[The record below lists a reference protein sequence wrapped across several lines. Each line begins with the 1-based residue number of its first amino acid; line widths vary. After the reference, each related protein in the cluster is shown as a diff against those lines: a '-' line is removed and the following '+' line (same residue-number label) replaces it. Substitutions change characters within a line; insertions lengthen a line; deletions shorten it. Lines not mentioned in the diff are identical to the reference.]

1 MNPIPNLAIM
11 ASAGTGKTFSLAM
24 RYLSLLKLGVEPDEI
39 VAMTFTNKA
48 AGEIFDKIIQ
58 EILAMSSD
66 PAMLEERTRNGM
78 LPPDTTA
85 DDLFRILRKILC
97 SPKKLQISTLDS
109 FFFNII
115 SAFPMECGIA
125 GEISMLSEQD
135 DEQRIRTLLTLIRD
149 SGDEERRVL
158 LELVKQAGMNMEPY
172 SIFAPAQAIIRD
184 YYEAYLKFPDEHY
197 WTRISELA
205 PEIRPEDRMT
215 EAQLQEVQALFQ
227 SGAENLPQYAR
238 FFGVLEKFAA
248 EAAAYATAPVKPY
261 LTPVEKLAEADRPGR
276 RLSLCRAEGH
286 AASACRGV
294 RADRGSEFRPLP
306 SGPAFRSAV
315 WCFGPPEWKADI

>member
-66 PAMLEERTRNGM
+66 PAMLEERTLNGM

-149 SGDEERRVL
+149 PPVL
-158 LELVKQAGMNMEPY
+158 HGKQMPHDPLRGTEIAAFQNDRLPVIME
-172 SIFAPAQAIIRD
+172 
-184 YYEAYLKFPDEHY
+184 
-197 WTRISELA
+197 
-205 PEIRPEDRMT
+205 
-215 EAQLQEVQALFQ
+215 
-227 SGAENLPQYAR
+227 
-238 FFGVLEKFAA
+238 
-248 EAAAYATAPVKPY
+248 
-261 LTPVEKLAEADRPGR
+261 
-276 RLSLCRAEGH
+276 
-286 AASACRGV
+286 
-294 RADRGSEFRPLP
+294 
-306 SGPAFRSAV
+306 
-315 WCFGPPEWKADI
+315 

>member
-172 SIFAPAQAIIRD
+172 SILRPRRQSSGIIT
-184 YYEAYLKFPDEHY
+184 K
-197 WTRISELA
+197 RI
-205 PEIRPEDRMT
+205 
-215 EAQLQEVQALFQ
+215 
-227 SGAENLPQYAR
+227 
-238 FFGVLEKFAA
+238 
-248 EAAAYATAPVKPY
+248 
-261 LTPVEKLAEADRPGR
+261 
-276 RLSLCRAEGH
+276 
-286 AASACRGV
+286 
-294 RADRGSEFRPLP
+294 
-306 SGPAFRSAV
+306 
-315 WCFGPPEWKADI
+315 